1 MTRTSNAS
9 QVVQD
14 TVLDLHNT
22 GRPAH
27 RETIAEVTGL
37 KLSIVDDHLKRLTAD
52 GRLKRVERG
61 VYVPVPPPRE
71 DRPVSNTML
80 PDGTCKIE
88 VGDDMMTLT
97 MREARM
103 LASVIGGITL
113 QFVGAAR

>member
-1 MTRTSNAS
+1 MTYPSSPR

-14 TVLDLHNT
+14 TVLDLFNT
-22 GRPAH
+22 GRVAH
-27 RETIAEVTGL
+27 RETIVEVTGL
-37 KLSIVDDHLKRLTAD
+37 KLAIVDDHLKRLTAD
-52 GRLKRVERG
+52 GHLRRVERG
-61 VYVPVPPPRE
+61 VYAPVPAPRE

-113 QFVGAAR
+113 QFVGAGR